1 VTAGDPAENAP
12 VADDNTPTTGA
23 DPAAAVPFLA
33 SPVPEDVEAH
43 LARVKKGMAVPKSL
57 TMLLESGQTR
67 IRASFEATPLAGI
80 EAGKSLADLQ
90 DHIVSALFAEGHR
103 AFPLPHPTSSERLAV
118 VAVGGYGRG
127 VLAPGSDIDLLFLTP
142 YKRTAWTE
150 SVVETILYGLWDLKQ
165 KVGQATRS
173 ANDCLRLSRED
184 MTIRTSLLE
193 TRLICGD
200 EALYTEMRERLRDEL
215 FADTGTE
222 FATAKL
228 EERRQ
233 RHERVGGTRY
243 MLEPNIKE
251 GKGTLR
257 DLHSLFWIGKYLY
270 QVERSADLIDHGV
283 YTKKELGRFQ
293 EAERF
298 LWTVRFW
305 LHYLARRA
313 QEQLSFDKQIEI
325 AENMGYAGDAGQ
337 SAVERFM
344 GDYFTHAKEVGDLTR
359 IFCAALEAQQIT
371 PKRRTSKGFFGLFT
385 ADDGADD
392 TLRLEHGRLLIS
404 DPAIFRERPIE
415 MLRVFRKAVETNG
428 TIHPTT
434 LKLIRRNLSL
444 LDGLRDDPEAASLFL
459 DMMCDSIHPERG
471 LRFMNEAGVLGR
483 YMPEFGRIVCM
494 MQFNMYHHYTV
505 DEHTIRVV
513 GNLAQ
518 IEKGALAEEMPFA
531 TRIMGAPINRR
542 VLYVAALLHDIGK
555 GLPEDHSIVGARIAE
570 EICPRLGLSETETEK
585 VVWLVL
591 HHLLASDTAQKRD
604 LADAKTIRDFADVM
618 QSREML
624 NMLFVLT
631 ACDIRAVGPGVWNN
645 WKAQLLRTLYTETL
659 AVLTAG
665 HGALSE
671 SRRDRIEQAKESLLD
686 RLSGWDDAWLASF
699 MERHYP
705 PYWLGLDASV
715 HEVHA
720 RILRDKKDDAPAIDV
735 SGDPDRAAT
744 RLAMAMVD
752 HPGLFSRLAGAISL
766 AGGSI
771 VDARTFTT
779 TDGTALATFWL
790 QDRDGEAYD
799 DPDRLLRLR
808 QTILKVLT
816 GDIRPYLALQ
826 AREEAALSAPERN
839 FHVEPEVTF
848 DNTAS
853 ELFTVIEVTG
863 RDRLGL
869 VHDLAHA
876 ITNQRISIFSAVVAT
891 YGERAV
897 DTFYVKDLFG
907 LKITS
912 EARQRT
918 ITAILT
924 DALTD
929 SATGNTG

>member
-1 VTAGDPAENAP
+1 MTVETPATTHT
-12 VADDNTPTTGA
+12 TPATGA
-23 DPAAAVPFLA
+23 TPSVTDPFHA
-33 SPVPEDVEAH
+33 SPVPEDIAAFRASIDEAGTSPSKA
-43 LARVKKGMAVPKSL
+43 LAA
-57 TMLLESGQTR
+57 LLQSGQDR
-67 IRASFEATPLAGI
+67 IRIAFEASPMAGI

-90 DHIVSALFAEGHR
+90 DYIVTALFEEGHR

-142 YKRTAWTE
+142 YKRTGWTE
-150 SVVETILYGLWDLKQ
+150 SMVETLLYGLWDLKQ

-173 ANDCLRLSRED
+173 TNDCIRLARED

-200 EALYTEMRERLRDEL
+200 ADLYAEMRERLRDEL
-215 FADTGTE
+215 FAGSGEE

-228 EERRQ
+228 DERRL
-233 RHERVGGTRY
+233 RHEHVGGTRY
-243 MLEPNIKE
+243 LLEPNIKE
-251 GKGTLR
+251 GKGALR

-270 QVERSADLIDHGV
+270 QVESSDELIDHGV
-283 YTKKELGRFQ
+283 FTKTEHTRFQ

-305 LHYLARRA
+305 LHYLSKRA

-325 AENMGYAGDAGQ
+325 AQNMGYTGDAGQ

-344 GDYFTHAKEVGDLTR
+344 GDYFTIAKEVGDLTR

-371 PKRRTSKGFFGLFT
+371 PKRRTSRGFFGLF
-385 ADDGADD
+385 AKEAGADE
-392 TLRLEHGRLLIS
+392 TVRLEHGRLLVS
-404 DPAIFRERPIE
+404 NPEIFRERPIE
-415 MLRVFRKAVETNG
+415 ILRIFRTAVETNG
-428 TIHPTT
+428 TIHPVT

-444 LDGLRDDPEAASLFL
+444 LDGLRDDPEATALFL
-459 DMMCDSIHPERG
+459 EMLCNSTDPERG
-471 LRFMNEAGVLGR
+471 MRLMNEADVLGR
-483 YMPEFGRIVCM
+483 FMPEFGRIVCM

-505 DEHTIRVV
+505 DEHTIRAV
-513 GNLAQ
+513 GTLSQ
-518 IEKGALAEEMPFA
+518 IEKGALIDDMPMA
-531 TRIMGAPINRR
+531 TQIMGGQINRR
-542 VLYVAALLHDIGK
+542 VLYVALLLHDIGK
-555 GLPEDHSIVGARIAE
+555 GLPEDHSIIGARIAE
-570 EICPRLGLSETETEK
+570 DVCPRLGLSETETEK

-591 HHLLASDTAQKRD
+591 HHLRASDTAQKRD
-604 LADAKTIRDFADVM
+604 LADVQTIRDFSKLV

-645 WKAQLLRTLYTETL
+645 WKAQLLRTLYAETL

-671 SRRDRIEQAKESLLD
+671 SRKARIEQAKEALRE
-686 RLSGWDDAWLASF
+686 RLAGWDDAWLDGF
-699 MERHYP
+699 LERHYP
-705 PYWLGLDASV
+705 PYWLGLDDEA

-720 RILRDKKDDAPAIDV
+720 RILRDKKEDAAAIDV
-735 SGDPDRAAT
+735 SGDRARAAT
-744 RLAMAMVD
+744 RLSMAMGD
-752 HPGLFSRLAGAISL
+752 HPGLFSRIAGAISL

-790 QDRDGEAYD
+790 QDRDGETYD
-799 DPDRLLRLR
+799 DPHRLKRLDD
-808 QTILKVLT
+808 TIRKVLE
-816 GDIRPYLALQ
+816 GNIRPYLALQ
-826 AREEAALSAPERN
+826 AREEATLSAPERN
-839 FHVEPEVTF
+839 FHVEPEVSF

-876 ITNQRISIFSAVVAT
+876 LTSQRTSIFSAVIAT

-897 DTFYVKDLFG
+897 DTFYVKDMFG

-912 EARQRT
+912 EARHKT
-918 ITAILT
+918 IAE
-924 DALTD
+924 ALTR
-929 SATGNTG
+929 AMIEGETE

>member
-1 VTAGDPAENAP
+1 MTIGSPAASTTRSTAGVDL
-12 VADDNTPTTGA
+12 
-23 DPAAAVPFLA
+23 AAADAFHA
-33 SPVPEDVEAH
+33 SPVPEDIITYDASVA
-43 LARVKKGMAVPKSL
+43 AGGAVPKAL
-57 TMLLESGQTR
+57 GTLLHSGQQR
-67 IRASFEATPLAGI
+67 VRAAFEATPLSGVT
-80 EAGKSLADLQ
+80 AGKALTSLQ
-90 DHIVSALFAEGHR
+90 DHVISGLFAEGAR
-103 AFPLPHPTSSERLAV
+103 NFPLPHPTSSERIAV

-142 YKRTAWTE
+142 YKRTGWTE
-150 SVVETILYGLWDLKQ
+150 SMIETVLYGLWDFKQ
-165 KVGQATRS
+165 KVGHATRS
-173 ANDCLRLSRED
+173 ANDCLRLARED

-200 EALYTEMRERLRDEL
+200 ADLYAGMRTRLRGEL
-215 FADTGTE
+215 FAETGAE

-233 RHERVGGTRY
+233 RHDRVGGTRY

-251 GKGTLR
+251 GKGALR

-270 QVERSADLIDHGV
+270 RVEGSADLIEHGV
-283 YTKKELGRFQ
+283 FTRQEHTRFQ

-305 LHYLARRA
+305 LHYLSKRS
-313 QEQLSFDKQIEI
+313 QEQLSFDKQVEI
-325 AENMGYAGDAGQ
+325 AERMGYAGDEGQ

-344 GDYFTHAKEVGDLTR
+344 GDYFSIAKEVGDLTR

-371 PKRRTSKGFFGLFT
+371 PKRRTSRGFFGFFGN
-385 ADDGADD
+385 DDSGEDAAV
-392 TLRLEHGRLLIS
+392 RLEHGRLLVN

-415 MLRVFRKAVETNG
+415 ILRVFRTAVETNG
-428 TIHPTT
+428 TIHPIT
-434 LKLIRRNLSL
+434 LKLIRRNLAL
-444 LDGLRDDPEAASLFL
+444 LDGLRDDPDAAALFL
-459 DMMCDSIHPERG
+459 EMLCESDHPERG
-471 LRFMNEAGVLGR
+471 MRLMNEAGVLGR

-505 DEHTIRVV
+505 DEHTIRAV
-513 GNLAQ
+513 GNLAL
-518 IEKGALAEEMPFA
+518 IERGELADDMPMA

-542 VLYVAALLHDIGK
+542 VLYIALLLHDIGK

-570 EICPRLGLSETETEK
+570 EVCPRLGLSEAETEK
-585 VVWLVL
+585 VVWLVR

-604 LADAKTIRDFADVM
+604 LADAKTIKDFADVM

-645 WKAQLLRTLYTETL
+645 WKAQLLRTLYSETL

-671 SRRDRIEQAKESLLD
+671 SRRDRIEQAKDDLRV
-686 RLSGWDDAWLASF
+686 RLAGWDDAWLDGF
-699 MERHYP
+699 LDRHYP
-705 PYWLGLDASV
+705 PYWLGLDDDA
-715 HEVHA
+715 HEIHA

-735 SGDPDRAAT
+735 SGDAGRAAT
-744 RLAMAMVD
+744 RLSMAMGD
-752 HPGLFSRLAGAISL
+752 HPGLFSRVAGAISL

-779 TDGTALATFWL
+779 NDGLALSTFWL
-790 QDRDGEAYD
+790 QDRDGETYD
-799 DPDRLLRLR
+799 DPDRLRRLR
-808 QTILKVLT
+808 QTILKVLK

-826 AREEAALSAPERN
+826 EREEAALSAPERN
-839 FHVEPEVTF
+839 FHVEPEVSF

-876 ITNQRISIFSAVVAT
+876 ITSQRISIFSAVIAT

-918 ITAILT
+918 ITAVLKT
-924 DALTD
+924 VLAGDAE
-929 SATGNTG
+929 

>member
-1 VTAGDPAENAP
+1 VTAETGPEISAPFPAC
-12 VADDNTPTTGA
+12 PT
-23 DPAAAVPFLA
+23 
-33 SPVPEDVEAH
+33 PEDIATYDSAREAGV
-43 LARVKKGMAVPKSL
+43 AAPKAL
-57 TMLLESGQTR
+57 DALMQEGQAR
-67 IRASFEATPLAGI
+67 IRAQFEATPMAGL
-80 EAGKSLADLQ
+80 EAGRSLAELEDY
-90 DHIVSALFAEGHR
+90 IVSALFEEGNR
-103 AFPLPHPTSSERLAV
+103 TYPLPHPTSSERIAV

-127 VLAPGSDIDLLFLTP
+127 ALAPGSDIDLLFLTP

-150 SVVETILYGLWDLKQ
+150 SMVEMVLYGLWDLKQ

-173 ANDCLRLSRED
+173 TDECLRLARND

-200 EALYTEMRERLRDEL
+200 AALYEEMRTRLRTEL
-215 FADTGTE
+215 FADTGVE
-222 FATAKL
+222 FAAAKL
-228 EERRQ
+228 DERRQ

-251 GKGTLR
+251 GKGALR

-270 QVERSADLIDHGV
+270 QVESSAELIDHGV
-283 YTKKELGRFQ
+283 FTEREHARFR

-305 LHYLARRA
+305 LHYLAGRA

-325 AENMGYAGDAGQ
+325 ARNMGYAGDAGL
-337 SAVERFM
+337 SDVERFM
-344 GDYFTHAKEVGDLTR
+344 GDYFTIAKEIGDLTR
-359 IFCAALEAQQIT
+359 VFCAALEAQQIT
-371 PKRRTSKGFFGLFT
+371 PKRRTGRGIFGLFAKEPD
-385 ADDGADD
+385 ADEGI
-392 TLRLEHGRLLIS
+392 RLEHGRLLIS
-404 DPAIFRERPIE
+404 DAAVFRDRPIE
-415 MLRVFRKAVETNG
+415 ILRVFHTAVEANG

-434 LKLIRRNLSL
+434 LKLVRRNLHL
-444 LDGLRDDPEAASLFL
+444 LDGLRDDPEAAALFL
-459 DMMCDSIHPERG
+459 DMVCASADPERG
-471 LRFMNEAGVLGR
+471 LRLMNEAGVLGR

-505 DEHTIRVV
+505 DEHSIRAV

-518 IEKGALAEEMPFA
+518 IESGALKDEMPMS
-531 TRIMGAPINRR
+531 TRIMNAPINRR
-542 VLYVAALLHDIGK
+542 VLYVAMLLHDIGK
-555 GLPEDHSIVGARIAE
+555 GLPEDHSIVGARISQ
-570 EICPRLGLSETETEK
+570 EICPRLGLSEAETEK
-585 VVWLVL
+585 VEWLVR

-604 LADAKTIRDFADVM
+604 LADSKTIRDFADVM

-624 NMLFVLT
+624 NMLCVLT

-645 WKAQLLRTLYTETL
+645 WKAQLIRTLYTETL

-671 SRRDRIEQAKESLLD
+671 SRRERIEQAKEALGD
-686 RLSGWDDAWLASF
+686 RLRGWDDAWLDGF

-720 RILRDKKDDAPAIDV
+720 RILRDKREDAPAIDV
-735 SGDPDRAAT
+735 SGDPQRAAT
-744 RLAMAMVD
+744 RLSMAMGD
-752 HPGLFSRLAGAISL
+752 HPGLFSRIAGAISL
-766 AGGSI
+766 VGGSI

-779 TDGTALATFWL
+779 TDGTALSTFWL
-790 QDRDGEAYD
+790 QDGAGEAYD
-799 DPDRLLRLR
+799 DPHRLERL
-808 QTILKVLT
+808 QATILKVLE

-826 AREEAALSAPERN
+826 AREEAALSSPERN
-839 FHVEPEVTF
+839 FHVEPEVSF

-853 ELFTVIEVTG
+853 ELFTVVEVTG

-869 VHDLAHA
+869 VHDMAHA
-876 ITNQRISIFSAVVAT
+876 ITKQRLSIFSAVVAT

-907 LKITS
+907 LKVTS
-912 EARQRT
+912 EARQKT
-918 ITAILT
+918 IAAALK
-924 DALTD
+924 DALTGT
-929 SATGNTG
+929 TG